1 MNGESIAPTYTFS
14 NKISRVILL
23 AMQEVL
29 GKNGLNAVLN
39 TARLSH
45 YIDSYP
51 PADFSPGMT
60 FEETGRLFEAV
71 EGMFGQR
78 AGRRLARQSGRIC
91 FQFGIE
97 GFGAMIGFMDF
108 MLRIL
113 PMSLRARIGLEVLS
127 EILNRYSDQRVVV
140 DADDESY
147 YFKVVPCGVCW
158 GRHASDPVCFLL
170 IGIVE
175 EILYWVSRGRHFS
188 VEETACIAQGDASCT
203 LRVEKTPVR

>member
-1 MNGESIAPTYTFS
+1 
-14 NKISRVILL
+14 
-23 AMQEVL
+23 MQRVL
-29 GKNGLNAVLN
+29 GENGLNAVLN

-45 YIDSYP
+45 YIAAYP

-97 GFGAMIGFMDF
+97 GFGAVIGFMDF

-113 PMSLRARIGLEVLS
+113 PMSLRARIGLEVLG
-127 EILNRYSDQRVVV
+127 EILNRYSDQSVVLE
-140 DADDESY
+140 ADDENY
-147 YFKVVPCGVCW
+147 YFKVDPCGVCW
-158 GRHASDPVCFLL
+158 GRYASEPLCFLL
-170 IGIVE
+170 VGIVE
-175 EILYWVSRGRHFS
+175 EILYWVSRGQRFD
-188 VEETACIAQGDASCT
+188 VEQIACTAQGDALCT
-203 LRVEKTPVR
+203 LRVQKTPGR

>member
-1 MNGESIAPTYTFS
+1 M
-14 NKISRVILL
+14 K
-23 AMQEVL
+23 EVL
-29 GKNGLNAVLN
+29 GENGLNAVLN

-45 YIDSYP
+45 YVDSYP

-97 GFGAMIGFMDF
+97 GFGAVIGFMDF
-108 MLRIL
+108 VLRIL

-127 EILNRYSDQRVVV
+127 EILNRYSDQHVVL
-140 DADDESY
+140 DGDDENY
-147 YFKVVPCGVCW
+147 YFEVVPCGICW
-158 GRHASDPVCFLL
+158 GRYASVLCWSGLWRKFY
-170 IGIVE
+170 IGSAVGGT
-175 EILYWVSRGRHFS
+175 LMWRRLRALRRV
-188 VEETACIAQGDASCT
+188 T
-203 LRVEKTPVR
+203 LRVPCACRRRPYVDGFALDTLGSNENPWGIGNCAKNHPT